1 MHVQQHTLH
10 DTGHSGRGTL
20 GTPDY
25 HLAADRRLQGEGLKL
40 DYLQVFEL
48 STEVVGGQL
57 VQVIQHRQEEPLYRR
72 THRFAP
78 IEVPQETTIWAID
91 DGDHSTMLLPSEY

>member
-1 MHVQQHTLH
+1 MFNNTRYM
-10 DTGHSGRGTL
+10 TRGIQEEVHL
-20 GTPDY
+20 G
-25 HLAADRRLQGEGLKL
+25 LQIIIWQLIDDCKAKGLKL